1 MTGVLDTLT
10 AAALGELG
18 FDAIGVT
25 SADPLPDEERLRRW
39 LAAGSHGAMAYLER
53 TAGQRAHP
61 RSLLATARSVLVCAV
76 SYHDSAVD
84 DPEESAAGDRMQ
96 IARFARRRDYHRVLR
111 RQLIRLG
118 RILEGAV
125 PGSQWRVTVD
135 SSPLLEKAL
144 ARRAGLGWIGR
155 NTLLIHPELGSELL
169 LGCLLTDVA
178 LPTSPP
184 QADRCGDCRACIAAC
199 PTSALQDHRWL
210 EARWCLSYLTLE
222 HHGPI
227 PGHLGSRL
235 GDRLAGCDECQRV
248 CPFNRLPARPVPLL
262 PACSGLLGH
271 RRSDLERISP
281 DEWRLL
287 VRGTPLERLDFERF
301 RRNLAASRSP
311 RQGGPSTK
319 GSPP

>member
-1 MTGVLDTLT
+1 MRGYNPGVMTSLLDTLT

-39 LAAGSHGAMAYLER
+39 LAAGAHGDMAYLER

-61 RSLLATARSVLVCAV
+61 RSLLPEARSVLVCAV

-84 DPEESAAGDRMQ
+84 GPDEHATGDHMRV
-96 IARFARRRDYHRVLR
+96 ARYARRRDYHRVLR
-111 RQLIRLG
+111 RQLVRLG
-118 RILEGAV
+118 QILEGAA

-135 SSPLLEKAL
+135 GSPLLEKAL

-155 NTLLIHPELGSELL
+155 NTLLIHPELGSELV

-184 QADRCGDCRACIAAC
+184 QADRCGDCRACMAAC
-199 PTSALQDHRWL
+199 PTAALQDDRWL
-210 EARWCLSYLTLE
+210 DARRCLSYLTLE
-222 HHGPI
+222 HRGPI

-235 GDRLAGCDECQRV
+235 GDRLAGCDECQRA
-248 CPFNRLPARPVPLL
+248 CPFNRFPARPVPLL
-262 PACSGLLGH
+262 PAHPGLGKLQ
-271 RRSDLERISP
+271 RSALERLSP
-281 DEWRLL
+281 EEWRLL
-287 VRGTPLERLDFERF
+287 VRGTPVKRLDFERF
-301 RRNLAASRSP
+301 RRNLSASRSF
-311 RQGGPSTK
+311 
-319 GSPP
+319 